1 MNRDT
6 QLAVIG
12 GGPGGYA
19 AAIRASQL
27 GFKATLVEREH
38 LGGVCLNWGCIPSKA
53 LIHAADVL
61 ESLKNATDLGIG
73 IGEIVLDFGRTHA
86 RSRQIVTKQARG
98 LQFLMRKN
106 GIDVVEGRAALRD
119 AHTIRVEGAD
129 GSASDLTADHILL
142 ATGGRPRELPGL
154 PFDGKTVLSSRHA
167 LDLSELPDRAVI
179 VGGGAIGVEFAWLW
193 HSFGVAVTVVEFE
206 NQLLPQ
212 EDADVAAELTKRF
225 RGRGIKVLTGY
236 AADGWD
242 AGTGELS
249 VRDRNNGD
257 ATRLP
262 TDLVLVAVGIRANTE
277 NLNLVEQGIILDTQG
292 FVQVDE
298 QLRTS
303 VPHIYAAGDCTGR
316 LPLAHVAIA
325 QGVAAAETMAGQEPE
340 PLTEERYRFM
350 PRCTYAS
357 PQVAS
362 LGWTE
367 AQLKA
372 EGIPYNAGMSSL
384 FPNGRARAVGA
395 GNGFVKILAGDPY
408 GEILGVHMVG
418 SEVTELLPSL
428 TLAHMME
435 LTPVE
440 IAQTVHAHPT
450 LSEVVMEAAA
460 AVEGQPLHA

>member
-1 MNRDT
+1 MDRHT

-27 GFKATLVEREH
+27 GLKATLVEREH

-61 ESLKNATDLGIG
+61 ETLQDAADLGIG

-86 RSRQIVTKQARG
+86 RSRTIVEKQARG

-106 GIDVVEGRAALRD
+106 GIDVVEGRARLRD
-119 AHTIRVEGAD
+119 AHTIGIAGPD
-129 GSASDLTADHILL
+129 GSVSELTADHILL

-154 PFDGKTVLSSRHA
+154 PFDGETVLSSRHA
-167 LDLSELPDRAVI
+167 LALAELPARAVI

-193 HSFGVAVTVVEFE
+193 HSFGVAVTLVEFE
-206 NQLLPQ
+206 DQLLPQ
-212 EDADVAAELTKRF
+212 EDADIAAELTKRF
-225 RGRGIKVLTGY
+225 RGRGIKVLTGHG
-236 AADGWD
+236 ADGWD
-242 AGTGELS
+242 AAAGALS
-249 VRDRNNGD
+249 VRDRNNGN
-257 ATRLP
+257 ATLLEA
-262 TDLVLVAVGIRANTE
+262 DLVLVAVGIQPNTE
-277 NLNLVEQGIILDTQG
+277 DLNLAEQGIALDAQG
-292 FVQVDE
+292 FVKVDGH
-298 QLRTS
+298 LRTS
-303 VPHIYAAGDCTGR
+303 VPHVYAAGDCTGR

-325 QGVAAAETMAGQEPE
+325 QAVAAAETMAGQEPE

-418 SEVTELLPSL
+418 AEVTELLPSL
-428 TLAHMME
+428 SLAQMME

-460 AVEGQPLHA
+460 AVEGHPLHA

>member
-1 MNRDT
+1 MDRHT

-27 GFKATLVEREH
+27 GFRATLVEREH

-61 ESLKNATDLGIG
+61 ETLQDAADLGIG

-86 RSRQIVTKQARG
+86 RSRTIVDKQARG

-106 GIDVVEGRAALRD
+106 GIDVVEGRAQLRD
-119 AHTIRVEGAD
+119 THTVGIAGSD
-129 GSASDLTADHILL
+129 GSVSDLTADHILL

-154 PFDGKTVLSSRHA
+154 PFDGETVLSSRHA
-167 LDLSELPDRAVI
+167 LALAELPERAVI

-193 HSFGVAVTVVEFE
+193 HSFGVAVTLVEFE
-206 NQLLPQ
+206 DQLLPQ
-212 EDADVAAELTKRF
+212 EDADVASELTKRF
-225 RGRGIKVLTGY
+225 RGRGIKVLTGHG
-236 AADGWD
+236 AEGWD
-242 AGTGELS
+242 AAAGALS
-249 VRDRNNGD
+249 VRDRNNGN
-257 ATRLP
+257 ATRLEA
-262 TDLVLVAVGIRANTE
+262 DLVLVAVGIQPNTGG
-277 NLNLVEQGIILDTQG
+277 LNLAAQGIALDAQG
-292 FVQVDE
+292 FVKVDDH
-298 QLRTS
+298 LRTS
-303 VPHIYAAGDCTGR
+303 VPHVYAAGDCTGR

-325 QGVAAAETMAGQEPE
+325 QAVAVAETLAGQEPE

-428 TLAHMME
+428 SLAQMME

-440 IAQTVHAHPT
+440 IAHTVHAHPT

>member
-1 MNRDT
+1 MDRHT

-61 ESLKNATDLGIG
+61 ETLQDAADLGIG

-86 RSRQIVTKQARG
+86 RSRTIVEKQARG

-106 GIDVVEGRAALRD
+106 GIDVVEGRAQLRD
-119 AHTIRVEGAD
+119 AHTVGIAGPD
-129 GSASDLTADHILL
+129 GSVSDLTADHVLL

-154 PFDGKTVLSSRHA
+154 PFDGETVLSSRHA
-167 LDLSELPDRAVI
+167 LALAELPERAVI

-193 HSFGVAVTVVEFE
+193 HSFGVAVTLVEFE
-206 NQLLPQ
+206 DQLLPQ
-212 EDADVAAELTKRF
+212 EDADVASELTKRF
-225 RGRGIKVLTGY
+225 RGRGIKVLTGHG
-236 AADGWD
+236 AEGWD
-242 AGTGELS
+242 AAAGALS
-249 VRDRNNGD
+249 VRDRNNGN
-257 ATRLP
+257 AARLEA
-262 TDLVLVAVGIRANTE
+262 DLVLVAVGIQPNTGG
-277 NLNLVEQGIILDTQG
+277 LNLAEQGIALDAQG
-292 FVQVDE
+292 FVKVDDH
-298 QLRTS
+298 LRTS
-303 VPHIYAAGDCTGR
+303 VPHVYAAGDCTGR

-325 QGVAAAETMAGQEPE
+325 QAVAAAETLAGQEPE

-372 EGIPYNAGMSSL
+372 EGISYNAGMSSL

-428 TLAHMME
+428 SLAQMME

-440 IAQTVHAHPT
+440 IAHTVHAHPT

>member
-1 MNRDT
+1 MSRDT

-27 GFKATLVEREH
+27 GLKATLVEREH

-61 ESLKNATDLGIG
+61 ETLKEAADLGIG
-73 IGEIVLDFGRTHA
+73 IGEIVLDFSRTHA
-86 RSRQIVTKQARG
+86 RSRKIVEKQARG

-106 GIDVVEGRAALRD
+106 GIDVVEGRATLRD
-119 AHTIRVEGAD
+119 AHTISVAGSD
-129 GSASDLTADHILL
+129 GSASNLTADHILL
-142 ATGGRPRELPGL
+142 ATGGSPRELPDL
-154 PFDGKTVLSSRHA
+154 PFDGENVLSSRHA
-167 LDLSELPDRAVI
+167 LALSELPEQAVI

-193 HSFGVAVTVVEFE
+193 HSFGVAVTLVEFE
-206 NQLLPQ
+206 DQLLPQ

-225 RGRGIKVLTGY
+225 RGRGIKVLTGHG
-236 AADGWD
+236 AAGWD
-242 AGTGELS
+242 AETGALT
-249 VRDRNNGD
+249 VRDRNNGVE
-257 ATRLP
+257 TRLE
-262 TDLVLVAVGIRANTE
+262 TERVLVAVGIRPNTE
-277 NLNLVEQGIILDTQG
+277 SLNLAEQGIVLDAQG
-292 FVQVDE
+292 FVQVDGR
-298 QLRTS
+298 LRTS
-303 VPHIYAAGDCTGR
+303 VPHVYAAGDCTGR
-316 LPLAHVAIA
+316 LPLAHVAMA
-325 QGVAAAETMAGQEPE
+325 QAVTAAEAMAGQEPE

-367 AQLKA
+367 AQLQ
-372 EGIPYNAGMSSL
+372 EDGISYNAGMSSL
-384 FPNGRARAVGA
+384 FPNGRAKAVGA

-428 TLAHMME
+428 SLAHMME

>member
-1 MNRDT
+1 M

-27 GFKATLVEREH
+27 GLKATLVEREH

-61 ESLKNATDLGIG
+61 ETLQDAADLGIG

-86 RSRQIVTKQARG
+86 RSRTIVDKQARG

-106 GIDVVEGRAALRD
+106 GIDVVEGRARLRD
-119 AHTIRVEGAD
+119 AHTIGIAGPDDSVSE
-129 GSASDLTADHILL
+129 LTADHILL

-154 PFDGKTVLSSRHA
+154 PFDGETVLSSRHA
-167 LDLSELPDRAVI
+167 LALAELPARAVI

-193 HSFGVAVTVVEFE
+193 HSFGMAVTLVEFE
-206 NQLLPQ
+206 DQLLPQ
-212 EDADVAAELTKRF
+212 EDADIAAELTKRF
-225 RGRGIKVLTGY
+225 RGRGIKVLTGHG
-236 AADGWD
+236 ADGWD
-242 AGTGELS
+242 AAAGALS
-249 VRDRNNGD
+249 VRERNNGN
-257 ATRLP
+257 ATLLEA
-262 TDLVLVAVGIRANTE
+262 DLVLVAVGIQPNTE
-277 NLNLVEQGIILDTQG
+277 DLNLAEQGIALDAQG
-292 FVQVDE
+292 FVKVDGH
-298 QLRTS
+298 LRTS
-303 VPHIYAAGDCTGR
+303 VPHVYAAGDCTGR

-325 QGVAAAETMAGQEPE
+325 QAVAAAETMAGQEPE

-418 SEVTELLPSL
+418 AEVTELLPSL
-428 TLAHMME
+428 SLAQMME

-460 AVEGQPLHA
+460 AVEGHPLHA